1 MQVAGDGLVLGVRV
15 VVGEALAREREDT
28 AGDGVLRDVRLERL
42 AEHVDFILIDTPPAA
57 ESADAQTV
65 AARARAALFVARKH
79 HSRLWRL
86 QAISQSVARTR
97 TTVLGAVL
105 NDF

>member
-1 MQVAGDGLVLGVRV
+1 VL
-15 VVGEALAREREDT
+15 
-28 AGDGVLRDVRLERL
+28 LERL

-65 AARARAALFVARKH
+65 AVRARAALFVVRKNRA
-79 HSRLWRL
+79 RLWRL
-86 QAISQSVARTR
+86 QAISESVARAHTA
-97 TTVLGAVL
+97 VLGAVL